1 MLLKDMCTVDVV
13 TAGAKSTVA
22 DAARL
27 MRQKHVGDIVV
38 VAESEGGGMPIGI
51 VTDRD
56 IAIEV
61 VAKGLDA
68 ATTQLSTLIHP
79 PVVIA
84 EDNEDTTTVITR
96 MRAHGVRRVPV
107 VDRHGNVV
115 GIVTLDDFLA
125 LLVAD
130 AGALLDTMKTGRQHE
145 QRIRR

>member
-13 TAGAKSTVA
+13 TTGANSTAA

-27 MRQKHVGDIVV
+27 MRHKHVGDIVV
-38 VAESEGGGMPIGI
+38 IAESEGGGTPIGI

-61 VAKGLDA
+61 VAKGLDP
-68 ATTQLSTLIHP
+68 ATTELATLIHP

-84 EDNEDTTTVITR
+84 EDSEDTTTVITR

-130 AGALLDTMKTGRQHE
+130 AGALLDTMKMGRQHE
-145 QRIRR
+145 QRLRR

>member
-13 TAGAKSTVA
+13 TSGPQSTAA

-27 MRQKHVGDIVV
+27 MRHKHVGDIVV
-38 VAESEGGGMPIGI
+38 VAESDDGRTPIGI

-56 IAIEV
+56 IAVEV
-61 VAKGLDA
+61 VARGLDQ
-68 ATTQLSTLIHP
+68 ATTPLSALIHP

-84 EDNEDTTTVITR
+84 EESEDTTAVIAR
-96 MRAHGVRRVPV
+96 MRANGVRRMPV
-107 VDRHGNVV
+107 VDRHGDVV
-115 GIVTLDDFLA
+115 GIVSLDDFLA

-145 QRIRR
+145 QRVRR